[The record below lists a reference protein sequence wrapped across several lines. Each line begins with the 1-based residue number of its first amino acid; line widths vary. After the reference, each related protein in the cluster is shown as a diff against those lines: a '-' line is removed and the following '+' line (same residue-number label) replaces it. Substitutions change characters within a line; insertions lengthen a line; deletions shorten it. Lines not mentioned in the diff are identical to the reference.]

1 MKGKTAAG
9 GGAICAIAVMITI
22 VMGNGNVRTNQ
33 AGLELIGNAEGCRRD
48 PYMCPAGCGLTGL
61 AIPTELHRVFEKR
74 PANRR

>member
-9 GGAICAIAVMITI
+9 GGAICAIAMMITI

-48 PYMCPAGCGLTGL
+48 PYKCPAGVWTDGIGNTHGV
-61 AIPTELHRVFEKR
+61 T
-74 PANRR
+74 

>member
-22 VMGNGNVRTNQ
+22 VMGNGNVRTNR

-48 PYMCPAGCGLTGL
+48 PYMCPAGYGLTGSVIHTGN
-61 AIPTELHRVFEKR
+61 AGCAKNR

>member
-33 AGLELIGNAEGCRRD
+33 AGLELIGNAEGS
-48 PYMCPAGCGLTGL
+48 AT
-61 AIPTELHRVFEKR
+61 
-74 PANRR
+74 

>member
-48 PYMCPAGCGLTGL
+48 PYM
-61 AIPTELHRVFEKR
+61 
-74 PANRR
+74 